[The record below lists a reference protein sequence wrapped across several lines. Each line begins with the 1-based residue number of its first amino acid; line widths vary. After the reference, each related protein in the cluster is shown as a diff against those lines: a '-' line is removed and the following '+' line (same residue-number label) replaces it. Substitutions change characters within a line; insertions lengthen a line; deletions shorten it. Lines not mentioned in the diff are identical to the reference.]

1 MVEWIECKIS
11 DIGNVVG
18 GATPSTKKPENYE
31 KGTIAWITPKDLST
45 FTERYIRRGERNI
58 TETGL
63 KSCST
68 YLLPK
73 NTVLFSSRA
82 PIGYVAIAANEVCT
96 NQGFKSVVP
105 NDNIDPLFLY
115 YLLKYNKKKIERAGS
130 GTTFKEV
137 SGKTMKDIV
146 VYVPKNKK
154 IQERISSLLGTIDD
168 KIEENNRIN
177 NNLEQLAALLFE
189 ENYSNNNYNFAA
201 LETVATIKYGKGL
214 PKANLTSVGFPV
226 FGGNGVIGKYSQFM
240 YDKPQVLVSCR
251 GAASGNIL
259 ESYPYSYI
267 TNNSLVLE
275 WNDYR
280 YYEFYKQ
287 FLFANPLHSYKTGSA
302 QPQITI
308 DNIRNVLIPYPEYE
322 DVRELC
328 SNLNSIYDLHYKNL
342 VENNKLVA
350 LRDTLLPK
358 LMSGEIN
365 VSNIDL

>member
-1 MVEWIECKIS
+1 MVEWKECLLGDLITFQRGYDLPKSKMSGNGYPVVGSNGIIGFHDEYTTEYPS
-11 DIGNVVG
+11 ITVGRSGNVGKPYIVYGQSWSHNTSLYIKDFRDVDPVFIYYFLQTLDLGRYSG
-18 GATPSTKKPENYE
+18 GSAVPTLNRNHIHMLNVRVPTDVSTQK
-31 KGTIAWITPKDLST
+31 TIA
-45 FTERYIRRGERNI
+45 NI
-58 TETGL
+58 L
-63 KSCST
+63 K
-68 YLLPK
+68 
-73 NTVLFSSRA
+73 VL
-82 PIGYVAIAANEVCT
+82 
-96 NQGFKSVVP
+96 
-105 NDNIDPLFLY
+105 
-115 YLLKYNKKKIERAGS
+115 
-130 GTTFKEV
+130 
-137 SGKTMKDIV
+137 
-146 VYVPKNKK
+146 
-154 IQERISSLLGTIDD
+154 DD
-168 KIEENNRIN
+168 KINKNNKIN
-177 NNLEQLAALLFE
+177 NNLEQQAALLFE

-350 LRDTLLPK
+350 LRGTLLPK

>member
-1 MVEWIECKIS
+1 MV
-11 DIGNVVG
+11 
-18 GATPSTKKPENYE
+18 
-31 KGTIAWITPKDLST
+31 
-45 FTERYIRRGERNI
+45 
-58 TETGL
+58 
-63 KSCST
+63 
-68 YLLPK
+68 
-73 NTVLFSSRA
+73 
-82 PIGYVAIAANEVCT
+82 
-96 NQGFKSVVP
+96 
-105 NDNIDPLFLY
+105 
-115 YLLKYNKKKIERAGS
+115 
-130 GTTFKEV
+130 
-137 SGKTMKDIV
+137 
-146 VYVPKNKK
+146 
-154 IQERISSLLGTIDD
+154 
-168 KIEENNRIN
+168 N
-177 NNLEQLAALLFE
+177 NNLEQQAALLFE

-350 LRDTLLPK
+350 LRGTLLPK

>member
-1 MVEWIECKIS
+1 MIGSNGIIGFHDEYTTEYPSITVGRS
-11 DIGNVVG
+11 GNVGKPYIVYGQSWSHNTSLYIKDFRDVDPVFIYYFLQTLDLGRYSG
-18 GATPSTKKPENYE
+18 GSAVPTLNRNHIHMLNVRVPTDVSTQK
-31 KGTIAWITPKDLST
+31 TIA
-45 FTERYIRRGERNI
+45 NI
-58 TETGL
+58 L
-63 KSCST
+63 K
-68 YLLPK
+68 
-73 NTVLFSSRA
+73 VL
-82 PIGYVAIAANEVCT
+82 
-96 NQGFKSVVP
+96 
-105 NDNIDPLFLY
+105 
-115 YLLKYNKKKIERAGS
+115 
-130 GTTFKEV
+130 
-137 SGKTMKDIV
+137 
-146 VYVPKNKK
+146 
-154 IQERISSLLGTIDD
+154 DD
-168 KIEENNRIN
+168 KINKNNKIN
-177 NNLEQLAALLFE
+177 NNLEQQAALLFE

-350 LRDTLLPK
+350 LRGTLLPK

>member
-1 MVEWIECKIS
+1 MV
-11 DIGNVVG
+11 
-18 GATPSTKKPENYE
+18 
-31 KGTIAWITPKDLST
+31 
-45 FTERYIRRGERNI
+45 
-58 TETGL
+58 
-63 KSCST
+63 
-68 YLLPK
+68 
-73 NTVLFSSRA
+73 
-82 PIGYVAIAANEVCT
+82 
-96 NQGFKSVVP
+96 
-105 NDNIDPLFLY
+105 
-115 YLLKYNKKKIERAGS
+115 
-130 GTTFKEV
+130 
-137 SGKTMKDIV
+137 
-146 VYVPKNKK
+146 
-154 IQERISSLLGTIDD
+154 
-168 KIEENNRIN
+168 N

>member
-1 MVEWIECKIS
+1 MGLLSKYVEFKNGKKRPDNKGSIPVYGGNGILDYTDVSNMKSGVVIGRVGAYCGSVFLVKDECWVS
-11 DIGNVVG
+11 DNAIK
-18 GATPSTKKPENYE
+18 ATCRDNM
-31 KGTIAWITPKDLST
+31 DLK
-45 FTERYIRRGERNI
+45 Y
-58 TETGL
+58 
-63 KSCST
+63 
-68 YLLPK
+68 
-73 NTVLFSSRA
+73 
-82 PIGYVAIAANEVCT
+82 
-96 NQGFKSVVP
+96 
-105 NDNIDPLFLY
+105 LY
-115 YLLKYNKKKIERAGS
+115 YLLSSLHLNERRIGTSQPLLTQNILNSIEVNIPALNVQKKISSILETLDR
-130 GTTFKEV
+130 KI
-137 SGKTMKDIV
+137 KIN
-146 VYVPKNKK
+146 NK
-154 IQERISSLLGTIDD
+154 
-168 KIEENNRIN
+168 IN
-177 NNLEQLAALLFE
+177 NNLEQQAALLFE

-350 LRDTLLPK
+350 LRDALLPK
-358 LMSGEIN
+358 LMSGEID
-365 VSNIDL
+365 VSNVEF